1 MHAVPNVILTRLGSL
16 QLVAP
21 LIFLSWLLTAY
32 PWAWFL
38 TDPPEERWSSL
49 FPPGILAATVA
60 QVVLLVATA
69 AALAGS
75 TRLCRLPLP
84 AFGLLL
90 VSIAIPTLAW
100 QRPEI
105 WAPQII
111 PIDIALA
118 ALTLYSTPRVTLTAA
133 SLALGLLVTCLIT
146 RWVLLGEGGTP
157 SEPGM
162 ALTLGTAVLIGTVI
176 RQRRAHAAAT
186 LRQASAEAVNAERL
200 RIARDL
206 HDMVAHSLGV
216 IALQAGA
223 ARRVMRTQPEAA
235 REAVHNIEK
244 VGQETLSGL
253 RRVVSSLRDVDPD
266 RPDLPTA
273 LPSLTTLDELVA
285 TTRAAGVDIDVSR
298 QGEPQALPME
308 IDAAAYRI
316 VQEAVANVIRHAET
330 DACRI
335 MISFREGGLF
345 VEVVDD
351 GTGRG
356 RRPRAGFGFGLTG
369 MRERVEM
376 LNGTIVTGPR
386 PEGGF
391 RVAAHLPI
399 PADAR

>member
-1 MHAVPNVILTRLGSL
+1 MHAAPNVLLTRPGSL
-16 QLVAP
+16 QLVTP
-21 LIFLSWLLTAY
+21 LIFVSWLLTAY

-38 TDPPEERWSSL
+38 TSPPEERWSSL
-49 FPPGILAATVA
+49 FPPGVLATTAARVA
-60 QVVLLVATA
+60 LLVAAA

-75 TRLCRLPLP
+75 IRLRRLPLP

-90 VSIAIPTLAW
+90 ASIAIPTLAW
-100 QRPEI
+100 QQPEI
-105 WAPQII
+105 WALQIL
-111 PIDIALA
+111 PIDFALVA
-118 ALTLYSTPRVTLTAA
+118 ITLYSAPRVTLTAT
-133 SLALGLLVTCLIT
+133 SLALGLLAVCLIT
-146 RWVLLGEGGTP
+146 RLVVHGEGGTP

-162 ALTLGTAVLIGTVI
+162 ALTVGMAVLIGTVI
-176 RQRRAHAAAT
+176 RQRRAQAAAAR
-186 LRQASAEAVNAERL
+186 RQASAEVVSAERL

-223 ARRVMRTQPEAA
+223 AGRVMHTQPEAA
-235 REAVHNIEK
+235 REAIHNIEK

-253 RRVVSSLRDVDPD
+253 RRVVSSLRNVDPD
-266 RPDLPTA
+266 RPDSPTA
-273 LPSLTTLDELVA
+273 APSLATLDELIA

-298 QGEPQALPME
+298 QGEPRALPME

-335 MISFREGGLF
+335 LISSREGELF

-351 GTGRG
+351 GAGRG
-356 RRPRAGFGFGLTG
+356 RRPGAGFGLAG

-376 LNGTIVTGPR
+376 LHGTIVTGPR

-391 RVAAHLPI
+391 RVAAHLPL
-399 PADAR
+399 PTDDR